1 MGPDVMK
8 ETGRS
13 LLRMFNTVE
22 GGIKG
27 LIRKEK
33 RKSGKQRKWSSWF
46 LVKGQD
52 DIMAGGI
59 SG

>member
-1 MGPDVMK
+1 
-8 ETGRS
+8 
-13 LLRMFNTVE
+13 MFNTVE